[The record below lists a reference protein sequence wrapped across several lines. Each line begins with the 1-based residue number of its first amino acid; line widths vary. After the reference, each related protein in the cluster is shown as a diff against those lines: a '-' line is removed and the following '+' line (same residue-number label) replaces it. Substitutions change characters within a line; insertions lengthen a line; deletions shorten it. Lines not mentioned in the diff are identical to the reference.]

1 MYGVEKGKLLLFYLH
16 SFTVEQDGF
25 PGIKFAAIS
34 DVKQR
39 GGYMDFREFG
49 TWVKENHTL
58 KVMILQL
65 DKSFTFEQFM
75 DFLRKVF
82 TLLALLAAIRVY
94 FDCRA
99 TRGMGY
105 FDSLMY
111 SAFIFVAIILA
122 LRVLEYVINSL
133 SAFVGSWLDGYFA
146 SRRLRKSIEQAKQDI
161 QPELPPINEELLA
174 EYMSAEF
181 RGLGGHHNYM
191 PEFLKDL
198 EELRNDTNT
207 EILRVA
213 TLLYDSKALATEPKS
228 YKKWVEDFFNIL
240 GRKSPANPSRTK
252 SMPSKQIINQYYYI
266 DMPNN

>member
-25 PGIKFAAIS
+25 PGIKFAAIR

-39 GGYMDFREFG
+39 EGYMDFREFG
-49 TWVKENHTL
+49 AWVKENHTL
-58 KVMILQL
+58 KVMKLQL
-65 DKSFTFEQFM
+65 DKSFTFKLYVI
-75 DFLRKVF
+75 FLGIVF
-82 TLLALLAAIRVY
+82 TLLSSMIAIDWY
-94 FDCRA
+94 FECR
-99 TRGMGY
+99 TKGMGC
-105 FDSLMY
+105 FDSFMY
-111 SAFIFVAIILA
+111 SAFIFVVAILAQIILA
-122 LRVLEYVINSL
+122 YLIYCISV
-133 SAFVGSWLDGYFA
+133 FVGSWLDGYFA

-252 SMPSKQIINQYYYI
+252 SMPTKQIINQYYYI
-266 DMPNN
+266 DIPNN

>member
-1 MYGVEKGKLLLFYLH
+1 MGSCKKVLKVTGLAFDNTFFPMDMLKDSCNITMFVLTVAAIEIYLRSAPTTEPSHIYALMDAVSFLVRGAGLICMTKWAFIKLA
-16 SFTVEQDGF
+16 
-25 PGIKFAAIS
+25 KFAGSVELVLQDI
-34 DVKQR
+34 
-39 GGYMDFREFG
+39 RE
-49 TWVKENHTL
+49 KHNKL
-58 KVMILQL
+58 
-65 DKSFTFEQFM
+65 EQ
-75 DFLRKVF
+75 
-82 TLLALLAAIRVY
+82 
-94 FDCRA
+94 
-99 TRGMGY
+99 
-105 FDSLMY
+105 
-111 SAFIFVAIILA
+111 
-122 LRVLEYVINSL
+122 
-133 SAFVGSWLDGYFA
+133 
-146 SRRLRKSIEQAKQDI
+146 EQAKQDI

-252 SMPSKQIINQYYYI
+252 SMPTKQIINQYYYI
-266 DMPNN
+266 DIPNN